1 MRNEKHTNEER
12 QNIPFYSSFML
23 PQPNTIR
30 LVYNEAFHKKLFFS
44 ASAGVQLGVEEGEL
58 EESHA

>member
-1 MRNEKHTNEER
+1 MKSTPTKSAKTFLFIALLCCLS
-12 QNIPFYSSFML
+12 Q
-23 PQPNTIR
+23 NTIR